1 MKKIMALAMA
11 LCLVLSFT
19 ACSKNSMNYIIDNMP
34 SFKGVVTEFCEDEY
48 IVVDTNADLKIN
60 EKFDIITVSLDVENA
75 DSMTNFDIGDEV
87 AVYYGM
93 VYEDEDGINRLDTV
107 YAILLVEPA
116 NRDKNNMS

>member
-1 MKKIMALAMA
+1 MKKIMALSMV
-11 LCLVLSFT
+11 LCLVFSFT

-75 DSMTNFDIGDEV
+75 DSMTDFDIGDEV
-87 AVYYGM
+87 AVYYET

-107 YAILLVEPA
+107 YTILLVEPA